1 MIAEIR
7 VSNIKVPILNKFNQY
22 LLSLIILIFLNIN
35 ISFSQGFDWQTS
47 GRMPYIIPNLYIG
60 INTGYSFNNHSGEF
74 NLKEDFVECCQFT
87 SGTGTGYNF
96 GLAGE
101 YWYDGYTAF
110 NLVVDFT
117 NAGGDFTIQSVVPTR
132 EGDFITEYGFNSSIN
147 YLNFEFGV
155 KRRIYDTHITY
166 GGGLRFSALISS
178 NSNYTEQAISNNV
191 PFEKRTINNG
201 TIQDLN
207 SLLLSPVLFIG
218 YDASLGIGYYAS
230 PHLSI
235 SYNINSVIE
244 DESWRRFSI
253 SLGIRIF
260 RNL

>member
-1 MIAEIR
+1 MIA
-7 VSNIKVPILNKFNQY
+7 VLKFSYYQFPILNKFSKY
-22 LLSLIILIFLNIN
+22 LLPLIILVFLNIN

-47 GRMPYIIPNLYIG
+47 GRMPYIIPDLFIG
-60 INTGYSFNNHSGEF
+60 LNTGYTYYNHSGEF

-87 SGTGTGYNF
+87 SGTGRGYNF
-96 GLAGE
+96 GLVGE

-110 NLVVDFT
+110 IATIDFSKV
-117 NAGGDFTIQSVVPTR
+117 GGDFTIQSVLPTK
-132 EGDFITEYGFNSSIN
+132 EGDFITEYGFNSVIN
-147 YLNFEFGV
+147 YLNFEFGI
-155 KRRIYDTHITY
+155 KRRIYETHITY
-166 GGGLRFSALISS
+166 GGGLKFSVVISS

-201 TIQDLN
+201 AIQDLN
-207 SLLLSPVLFIG
+207 SILLSPVLFIG

-230 PHLSI
+230 PNVSL
-235 SYNINSVIE
+235 SYNLNSVIE

-253 SLGIRIF
+253 SLGMKIF